1 MSRFKID
8 GQGAICLKKKCIEQA
23 ENRKVL
29 LKHGKNLIF
38 YSESREG
45 TEFWGC
51 NVYGK
56 PWVLAHFGVAVSGGQ
71 VYILVALDLLQQI
84 SGNWS
89 DQGSSSPTKS

>member
-56 PWVLAHFGVAVSGGQ
+56 P
-71 VYILVALDLLQQI
+71 
-84 SGNWS
+84 
-89 DQGSSSPTKS
+89 